1 MVWWLLSWFY
11 EVILKLSSKR
21 LTHVC
26 WLVNIQVGTEMTRNA
41 SSKLLKQILVVWK
54 PRSPIMRSAS
64 DLRRVLQ
71 SLQAWN
77 RFSTQR
83 TAEPGI
89 FTEEMQESWIEPP
102 EKLKDVKFFQVC
114 WSSAWA
120 SHPPDFRTLFSCPLV
135 AGTKLGKLH
144 LNNLLAQATQ
154 PPGTLSVA
162 STIASQ
168 AVNDHVIQQLWY
180 FMGVE
185 RDVVCTNCGIRKR
198 WVRTSSDWVKQ
209 ILSCPSIG
217 CRPSYPQA
225 RSLIQQTSW

>member
-1 MVWWLLSWFY
+1 MPPPSFWNKSSSFGSQGCRSWDLPAIFGECCRVCKLEIDLVPRGLLNQEFSQKKCKSFELNPLKSW
-11 EVILKLSSKR
+11 KMLSFSR
-21 LTHVC
+21 FVDQVRELLTLQTFAHFSH
-26 WLVNIQVGTEMTRNA
+26 A
-41 SSKLLKQILVVWK
+41 LL
-54 PRSPIMRSAS
+54 
-64 DLRRVLQ
+64 LQ
-71 SLQAWN
+71 EQ
-77 RFSTQR
+77 
-83 TAEPGI
+83 
-89 FTEEMQESWIEPP
+89 
-102 EKLKDVKFFQVC
+102 K
-114 WSSAWA
+114 
-120 SHPPDFRTLFSCPLV
+120 V
-135 AGTKLGKLH
+135 AKLH

-162 STIASQ
+162 STIVSQ

-209 ILSCPSIG
+209 ILSCTSIG